1 MRPGVTL
8 SELFHQGLTVQVS
21 GESPQTVLWPA
32 GWNAPLRMFLRWLF
46 LHWSC
51 GQERPCAFLKR
62 DNESVPNHGA
72 SSRDEGVREQGPE
85 VVSVE
90 SVHTVVG
97 DSIISFS
104 SVLSP
109 EHHP

>member
-1 MRPGVTL
+1 
-8 SELFHQGLTVQVS
+8 
-21 GESPQTVLWPA
+21 
-32 GWNAPLRMFLRWLF
+32 MFLGWLF

-51 GQERPCAFLKR
+51 GQERLCAFLKR
-62 DNESVPNHGA
+62 DNESVPNHGV
-72 SSRDEGVREQGPE
+72 SSRDEGVQEQGPE

-90 SVHTVVG
+90 NAHTVVG

-109 EHHP
+109 EHHPQAWVCLRLQSGLMPQKRKRGEGRK